1 LKATT
6 TGSSAGV
13 ITERTGGVSNKGN
26 AATRLPGNDERVSVL
41 IFLSSKRETIMK
53 KLSLFAASVSTALVY
68 AAVPASFNL
77 SPAKFSLDTAE
88 ARVGR
93 PLTATSVAGV
103 SRRVHR
109 REYRRAVAGA
119 AVGAA
124 AVGGAAAGA
133 AYVGAPAPAYAPAPA
148 AYVGGPAPAYGPG
161 PAVAAAPAYGGP
173 GYGYGPGPYPD
184 TAIVNPA
191 TGRWCRTESNGY
203 QFCWTP

>member
-1 LKATT
+1 
-6 TGSSAGV
+6 
-13 ITERTGGVSNKGN
+13 
-26 AATRLPGNDERVSVL
+26 
-41 IFLSSKRETIMK
+41 MK
-53 KLSLFAASVSTALVY
+53 KLSVFALSASTALVC
-68 AAVPASFNL
+68 AAVPASFNW
-77 SPAKFSLDTAE
+77 SPTKFSLDTAE

-124 AVGGAAAGA
+124 AVGAAAGA
-133 AYVGAPAPAYAPAPA
+133 T
-148 AYVGGPAPAYGPG
+148 YVGGPAPAYAPG
-161 PAVAAAPAYGGP
+161 PATYVGGPAPAYTPGPAIAAAAPYGGL